1 MSAVSHCVGCR
12 VIDSEGYKATVRY
25 IGPVAG
31 AKNKEEIWFGVE
43 WDNATRGKHDGSSA
57 DSSGVLHK
65 YFECA
70 PGSGSFIKPTKVTY
84 GRSFL
89 EALNDRYVRLDA
101 PTIAEANAVLPNAF
115 VTTSKGNQK
124 SIEFVGEEKIRYEW
138 IYSLIICCCSEIALK
153 LAAQKE
159 ATDRKRDRCDCSQ

>member
-1 MSAVSHCVGCR
+1 MSTGLQAVGCR
-12 VIDSEGYKATVRY
+12 VIDSEGYRATVRY

-31 AKNKEEIWFGVE
+31 AKNKDEIWFGVE

-65 YFECA
+65 YFECV

-124 SIEFVGEEKIRYEW
+124 SIEFVGEEKIR
-138 IYSLIICCCSEIALK
+138 L
-153 LAAQKE
+153 
-159 ATDRKRDRCDCSQ
+159 